1 MRVAIFDA
9 FNGASGNMIVGS
21 MVGITLSEQDLE
33 DVIKKL
39 KLDVDFRIKRVNKR
53 GISAKYLDVK
63 ERSNP
68 RRFKEIVDLI
78 RDSKIDNNV
87 KRESLKIFERLA
99 KAEGIVHGR
108 DYGEAVFH
116 ELGSDDAV
124 FDIVSATTGI
134 LRLRDRGY
142 RIFTTPIRVGSG
154 FVDMDH
160 GKYPIPAPATLEVL
174 KDSRV
179 EIAFDGECELLTP
192 TGAAILSHFSEGKPH
207 FTFEVEEVSYGAGK
221 LDLEIPNVLRLI
233 LGVSQD
239 SDGIIVL
246 ETTIDD
252 MSGEHLSYALQKI
265 AEKCYDINLIQAMGK
280 KGRPCYI
287 LKVITDYGGGEIVAE
302 EILKHTT
309 SIGVRLY
316 PVYHRI
322 KARRKMEHVNISIGG
337 KSYSVRVKI
346 SDYNI
351 KPEFDDVVRIADE
364 TGISVREI
372 VRKIERELDEITYR
386 K

>member
-9 FNGASGNMIVGS
+9 FSGASGNMIVGS
-21 MVGITLSEQDLE
+21 MIGITLTEQDLE
-33 DVIKKL
+33 DIIKKL
-39 KLDVDFRIKRVNKR
+39 KLDIDFKIKRVNKR

-63 ERSNP
+63 EKSNP
-68 RRFKEIVDLI
+68 RRFKEVVDLI
-78 RDSKIDNNV
+78 KDSELDSNV

-99 KAEGIVHGR
+99 KAEGKIHGR
-108 DYGEAVFH
+108 DYSEAVFH

-134 LRLRDRGY
+134 LRLRDGGY

-174 KDSRV
+174 KDSRI
-179 EIAFDGECELLTP
+179 EIAFDGEGELLTP

-233 LGVSQD
+233 LGISQD

-265 AEKCYDINLIQAMGK
+265 AEKCYDVNLIQAMGK

-287 LKVITDYGGGEIVAE
+287 LKAITDYGRSEIVAE
-302 EILKHTT
+302 EIFRHTT
-309 SIGVRLY
+309 SIGVRLS

-322 KARRKMEHVNISIGG
+322 KARRKMERINISVSG
-337 KSYSVRVKI
+337 KEYSVRVKI

-351 KPEFDDVVRIADE
+351 KPEFDDVVRIAEE

-372 VRKIERELDEITYR
+372 VRKIERELDEIANG

>member
-9 FNGASGNMIVGS
+9 FSGASGNMIIGS
-21 MVGITLSEQDLE
+21 MVGISLSEHDLE

-39 KLDVDFRIKRVNKR
+39 KLDIDFEIKIVNKR

-63 ERSNP
+63 ERTNP
-68 RRFKEIVDLI
+68 RRFKEVVNLI
-78 RDSKIDNNV
+78 KDSKLDSKV
-87 KRESLKIFERLA
+87 KKESLKIFERLA
-99 KAEGIVHGR
+99 RAEGTIHGK
-108 DYGEAVFH
+108 DYSEVVFH
-116 ELGSDDAV
+116 ELGSDDAI
-124 FDIVSATTGI
+124 FDIISATTGI
-134 LRLRDRGY
+134 LRLKDRGY

-154 FVDMDH
+154 FIEIDH

-174 KDSRV
+174 KNSKV
-179 EIAFDGECELLTP
+179 EITFDGECELLTP

-252 MSGEHLSYALQKI
+252 MSGEHLSHALQKI
-265 AEKCYDINLIQAMGK
+265 AEKCYDVNLIQAMGK

-287 LKVITDYGGGEIVAE
+287 LKAITDYGRSETVAE
-302 EILKHTT
+302 EILRHTT
-309 SIGVRLY
+309 SIGVRLF

-322 KARRKMEHVNISIGG
+322 KARRKMEHIDISING
-337 KSYSVRVKI
+337 KKYSVRVKI
-346 SDYNI
+346 SDYTI
-351 KPEFDDVVRIADE
+351 KPEFDDIVRIAEE

-372 VRKIERELDEITYR
+372 VRKIERELDEITNG